1 VASYHT
7 FDPSVLGSPKPAQPV
22 VNRIW
27 SYENPSERFKAI
39 KDYLSF
45 YASSSI
51 GETGDGVDRW
61 RCEIDGEVVVPQEGF
76 ANAVPACLRSVH

>member
-7 FDPSVLGSPKPAQPV
+7 LDPSVLGSPKPAQPV